1 MDVFTST
8 KTENYDTIDE
18 LEARLGASFR
28 ELRIRDQ
35 LDQRA
40 LAAKANV
47 GLSALKNLEA
57 GKGTTLKTLLKVL
70 KALDRVDWL
79 DALAPTVSV
88 SPLQMLRATQ
98 PRQRVYAPRRKRDG
112 AAG

>member
-1 MDVFTST
+1 MDVYTSIT
-8 KTENYDTIDE
+8 IDNYDTIDE

-35 LDQRA
+35 FDQRA

-70 KALDRVDWL
+70 KALDRLDWL

-88 SPLQMLRATQ
+88 SPLQMLRAPR
-98 PRQRVYAPRRKRDG
+98 PRQRVYAPRKKRDG
-112 AAG
+112 AVD